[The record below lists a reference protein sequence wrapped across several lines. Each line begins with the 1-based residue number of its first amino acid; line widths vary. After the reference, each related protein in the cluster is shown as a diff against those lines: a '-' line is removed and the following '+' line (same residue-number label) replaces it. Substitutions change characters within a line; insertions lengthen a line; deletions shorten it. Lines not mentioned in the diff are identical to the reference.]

1 MPNDTSHLRDL
12 LRLTMTPGLG
22 PTLIGRLLERF
33 GSAAAAL
40 EASETGLREVRGI
53 GEGKAVM
60 IARGLRE
67 SERLADEEL
76 ALADELGVSII
87 ARGEEGYPPLLA
99 QTPDA
104 PPLLYVRGELRTR
117 GEDRYTVA
125 IVGSRSCTAYGHE
138 QAARFAMHLA
148 GCGLT
153 VVSGGARGIDSSA
166 HHAALRAGPHARTI
180 AVLGCGLANV
190 YPPDNKGLFDR
201 IAEGSGAVLSELPLR
216 TAPSAENFTARN
228 RIISG
233 MSLGVVLIEAGRRS
247 GALITARYA
256 AEDHGREVFALPARV
271 DSPAAEGSLGLLKSG
286 AAALVTHP
294 EDVIEA
300 LEAPARHL
308 HQGTHAARYGGGG
321 LWRESRDREEEG
333 EGTADSPAG
342 EQSTRVD
349 GLNSLT
355 DAQRATLAALEGPL
369 TLDELSRE
377 TGLDPAALRSEVT
390 VLEIRRRVRRE
401 GIRLARVRESRT

>member
-1 MPNDTSHLRDL
+1 
-12 LRLTMTPGLG
+12 MTPGLG
-22 PTLIGRLLERF
+22 PALIGRLLERF

-40 EASETGLREVRGI
+40 EASETGLREIRGI
-53 GEGKAVM
+53 GQGKAVT

-76 ALADELGVSII
+76 VLAGELGVSIV

-99 QTPDA
+99 QVPDA
-104 PPLLYVRGELRTR
+104 PPILYVRGELRAR
-117 GEDRYTVA
+117 EEDRYAVA

-166 HHAALRAGPHARTI
+166 HSAALRAGPHARTI

-190 YPPDNKGLFDR
+190 YPPDNKDLFDR
-201 IAEGSGAVLSELPLR
+201 IAEGRGAVVSELPLR
-216 TAPSAENFTARN
+216 TSPSAENFPARN

-233 MSLGVVLIEAGRRS
+233 MSLGVVVIEAGRRS

-271 DSPAAEGSLGLLKSG
+271 DSSAAEGSLGLLKSG

-294 EDVIEA
+294 VDVVEA

-321 LWRESRDREEEG
+321 PWERG
-333 EGTADSPAG
+333 ETQNGTVGHPVG
-342 EQSTRVD
+342 EQDAHVAS
-349 GLNSLT
+349 LNGLT
-355 DAQRATLAALEGPL
+355 DPQRAILAALEGPR

-401 GIRLARVRESRT
+401 GTRLARVRESQT